1 MWQASAL
8 SGTGPL
14 FERLDSPVEDCPLP
28 ELHPFEV
35 TAADYELVGISC
47 GPHPMSYLRGWLE
60 RRSVVTSSALGR
72 LSGGRWVRIAGMV
85 IVRQRPSTAKGMT
98 FLTLEDETGL
108 ANVVVTPP
116 VWERNRSLL
125 VSSRALLVAGRLERR
140 DGVVG
145 VRGEV
150 FEALDHRL
158 PGSAASRDFH

>member
-1 MWQASAL
+1 
-8 SGTGPL
+8 
-14 FERLDSPVEDCPLP
+14 
-28 ELHPFEV
+28 
-35 TAADYELVGISC
+35 
-47 GPHPMSYLRGWLE
+47 
-60 RRSVVTSSALGR
+60 
-72 LSGGRWVRIAGMV
+72 MV